1 MKSNIDL
8 TISEKV
14 YLSSLISDVLDNID
28 NNTELDEDVRIV
40 DCSIFLFNKME
51 DDLRS
56 ILEKLGWSC
65 VKMIF

>member
-14 YLSSLISDVLDNID
+14 YLSSLISDVLDDID
-28 NNTELDEDVRIV
+28 NNTELDEDVRLV

-56 ILEKLGWSC
+56 ILEKLG
-65 VKMIF
+65 

>member
-1 MKSNIDL
+1 MKQNIAL

-14 YLSSLISDVLDNID
+14 YLSSLISDVLDDID
-28 NNTELDEDVRIV
+28 NNTELDEDVRLV

-56 ILEKLGWSC
+56 ILEKLG
-65 VKMIF
+65 

>member
-56 ILEKLGWSC
+56 ILEKLG
-65 VKMIF
+65 